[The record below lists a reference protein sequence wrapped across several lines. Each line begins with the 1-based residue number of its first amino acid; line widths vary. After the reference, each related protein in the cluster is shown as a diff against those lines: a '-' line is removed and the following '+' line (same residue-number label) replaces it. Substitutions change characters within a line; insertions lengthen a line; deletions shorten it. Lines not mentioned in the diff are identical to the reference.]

1 MTWEGYDEDFLGV
14 PAPIPRPLD
23 GREVREL
30 AYPRFTVLLDPRR
43 RFAVSTAVA
52 IDGGSLQEILRQ
64 GRWRLDTRIARR
76 EQAGAGI
83 YAKNDL
89 DRGHL
94 VRRSDPG
101 WGTVEEALEATTATF
116 YYPNAAPQASG
127 FNQSKELWVGL
138 EDHVLQYADAAD
150 LRVAVFTAPVLDD
163 DDPPYKGI
171 QIPRRFWKI
180 AAWSSTRVPEEPVLA
195 ATGFVLDQSE
205 LIEVEDGLLAVEPLG
220 AFRTFQSPIADIADL
235 AGIDA
240 GPLVDADVLVP
251 PGLLSTPKWHELGSA
266 ADITLA

>member
-1 MTWEGYDEDFLGV
+1 MTWAGYDEDFLGV

-23 GREVREL
+23 GRDLREL
-30 AYPRFTVLLDPRR
+30 AYPRFTVLLDPQR

-52 IDGGSLQEILRQ
+52 IDGEALQDIRRQ
-64 GRWRLDTRIARR
+64 GRWRLDTRVVRR
-76 EQAGAGI
+76 EQAGATI
-83 YAKNDL
+83 YANNDL

-138 EDHVLQYADAAD
+138 EDHMLQYADAAD

-163 DDPPYKGI
+163 NDPPYKDI
-171 QIPRRFWKI
+171 QIPRKFWKI
-180 AAWSSTRVPEEPVLA
+180 AAWSSTRAPEEPVLA
-195 ATGFVLDQSE
+195 ATGFVLDQSD
-205 LIEVEDGLLAVEPLG
+205 LIEVEDGLLAVAPLG
-220 AFRTFQSPIADIADL
+220 AFRTYQTPISDLAEL

-240 GPLVDADVLVP
+240 GPLIDADVLTS
-251 PGLLSTPKWHELGSA
+251 PGLLSTPKWHELAST
-266 ADITLA
+266 ADIALA